1 MKNHRKNIQQLNSSR
16 MLLIPLF
23 LLLIV
28 GTITS
33 VYQSS
38 QTQNLKSEA
47 AAIDCAV
54 PSSRLTMSIDEQS
67 MFDQINI
74 YRKEQNLPALE
85 ESLPLKQAAAWMSND
100 MLTEGLLSHVDS
112 LGRDT
117 AARLSNCGLPF
128 PSVIAEIIDSGN
140 TNPTVML
147 AAWKHSSAHSGRMLN
162 KNFTHIGISLAS
174 NSSSGQS
181 YWSITFS
188 GPDQT
193 ITTTPS
199 IPLTPSVNPSSSVTP
214 SNITPTRTSTP
225 TPTKTPTPTITIKP
239 ATPTPTKPMIITPTP
254 TNKPIPLP
262 TKGPIATATPSP
274 FPTIDPKYVQ
284 NPDDTQIYVTVKVPG
299 IGPEGV
305 KTPKHLSRR
314 IQATFYDTKNTEV
327 KVGTA
332 DLRFNGDVF
341 QGNMHLGILENG
353 IYSIKI
359 SGIRTLKNVVE
370 PQFQRISNERLNILP
385 QVILR
390 QGDVSEDN
398 ALTLDDYNLVL
409 ACFQDKVC
417 KRDAEDFIDFNDSG
431 AADVVDYNLLLQSF
445 YKLTGD

>member
-1 MKNHRKNIQQLNSSR
+1 MKNHRKNIQKLNSSR

-38 QTQNLKSEA
+38 QKQNLKSEA

-54 PSSRLTMSIDEQS
+54 PSTRLTMSVSEQS
-67 MFDQINI
+67 MLDKINQ
-74 YRKEQNLPALE
+74 YRQQNNLPILVD
-85 ESLPLKQAAAWMSND
+85 SLPLKQAAAWMSND

-128 PSVIAEIIDSGN
+128 PSIIAEIIDSGN
-140 TNPTVML
+140 ADPAIMIE
-147 AAWKHSSAHSGRMLN
+147 AWKHSSAHSNRILN
-162 KNFTHIGISLAS
+162 KNFTHIGVSLMS
-174 NSSSGQS
+174 NTTSGQS
-181 YWSITFS
+181 YWSVTFS

-193 ITTTPS
+193 ITLAPS
-199 IPLTPSVNPSSSVTP
+199 ILLTPSVYPSSSITP
-214 SNITPTRTSTP
+214 STGSPTRTP
-225 TPTKTPTPTITIKP
+225 TPSKTPTPTITIKP
-239 ATPTPTKPMIITPTP
+239 ATPTPTKPVIITPTP
-254 TNKPIPLP
+254 TNKPIPIP
-262 TKGPIATATPSP
+262 TKGPIATATPTP

-284 NPDDTQIYVTVKVPG
+284 NPDDTQIYVSVKVPG
-299 IGPEGV
+299 IGPDGV
-305 KTPKHLSRR
+305 RNPKHLSRR
-314 IQATFYDTKNTEV
+314 IQATFYNTKNTEV

-341 QGNMHLGILENG
+341 QGNMHMGILENG

-370 PQFQRISNERLNILP
+370 PQFQRISNERLNVLP
-385 QVILR
+385 QVTLR

-409 ACFQDKVC
+409 ACFQDKIC
-417 KRDAEDFIDFNDSG
+417 KRDAQDFIDFNDSG